1 MKIAVVAMGKIG
13 LPLAVQFAEM
23 GHDVVGVDVQQGVV
37 DRCETELAAACQ
49 GAAVIQ
55 LAVPILAME
64 KLLGQLARLELG
76 DAVLTDVGSA
86 KGNVVRAARLAF
98 DGKVARFVPG
108 HPIAG
113 SEQSG
118 VEASNAELFRRHKVI
133 LTPQASTDAAALAL
147 IDGLWRALGADVEHM
162 EVEHH
167 DQVLAAT
174 SHLPHLLAFTL
185 VDSLAKRSE
194 NLEIFRYAAGG
205 FRDFTRIAGSD
216 PVMWHDIF
224 LANREAVLRT
234 LDAFRDDLDAL
245 RGAVDAG
252 DGHQLLGVFTR
263 ARHAREHFSKILA
276 RRAYVDAMNA
286 NDLIFLAQPGG
297 RLSGRIRVP
306 GDKSIS
312 HRSVMF
318 SALGSTPV
326 HITNFLHAQD
336 CLSTAACMK
345 ALGASVEFE
354 SETALTV
361 CGHGL
366 HGLKEASTIIDAGNS
381 GTTLRLMMGILAPQP
396 FLTTFTG
403 DASLHK
409 RPMGR
414 VIKPLSAMG
423 AKIYGRENNTKL
435 PITIVPAES
444 RLHGM
449 VYESPVASAQVK
461 SAILLAGMYADG
473 PTTVVEP
480 FTSRDHTERMLE
492 AFGVETKKEG
502 TAVTI
507 EPVDSFRA
515 PEAIEVPGDILLPRL
530 HEVIQAA
537 MGWTDSHLHRFRTS
551 NDRNPPEF
559 LTQFDLD
566 EGHEGMLEDDVR
578 LDQLLSA
585 EGDRLW
591 YDYDF
596 GDDWDHSI
604 RIERVNEATPGVTKV
619 FDSSQIPG
627 EIIDLMVVNSATLK
641 DNPELGKALT
651 GAWYETMALM
661 SGTDERAKA
670 ARTQMA
676 KASGSDLV
684 GYEAQLAATRM
695 FYQAKDAVTFTNS
708 AQLKSTMQQVAEFS
722 FAHGLLGDSAPNAQ
736 MVGIETPSGI
746 YGDSQNVKLRFDPSF
761 MQLAADGKL

>member
-1 MKIAVVAMGKIG
+1 MENTKTIAKARQG
-13 LPLAVQFAEM
+13 LH
-23 GHDVVGVDVQQGVV
+23 G
-37 DRCETELAAACQ
+37 T
-49 GAAVIQ
+49 I
-55 LAVPILAME
+55 
-64 KLLGQLARLELG
+64 
-76 DAVLTDVGSA
+76 
-86 KGNVVRAARLAF
+86 
-98 DGKVARFVPG
+98 
-108 HPIAG
+108 
-113 SEQSG
+113 
-118 VEASNAELFRRHKVI
+118 
-133 LTPQASTDAAALAL
+133 
-147 IDGLWRALGADVEHM
+147 
-162 EVEHH
+162 
-167 DQVLAAT
+167 
-174 SHLPHLLAFTL
+174 
-185 VDSLAKRSE
+185 
-194 NLEIFRYAAGG
+194 EI
-205 FRDFTRIAGSD
+205 
-216 PVMWHDIF
+216 
-224 LANREAVLRT
+224 
-234 LDAFRDDLDAL
+234 
-245 RGAVDAG
+245 
-252 DGHQLLGVFTR
+252 
-263 ARHAREHFSKILA
+263 
-276 RRAYVDAMNA
+276 
-286 NDLIFLAQPGG
+286 
-297 RLSGRIRVP
+297 P

-515 PEAIEVPGDILLPRL
+515 PEAIEVPGDISSAAYWLVAGSVVPGSSLLLKNVGVNP
-530 HEVIQAA
+530 
-537 MGWTDSHLHRFRTS
+537 TRTGI
-551 NDRNPPEF
+551 
-559 LTQFDLD
+559 LD
-566 EGHEGMLEDDVR
+566 V
-578 LDQLLSA
+578 
-585 EGDRLW
+585 
-591 YDYDF
+591 
-596 GDDWDHSI
+596 
-604 RIERVNEATPGVTKV
+604 
-619 FDSSQIPG
+619 
-627 EIIDLMVVNSATLK
+627 LK
-641 DNPELGKALT
+641 
-651 GAWYETMALM
+651 
-661 SGTDERAKA
+661 
-670 ARTQMA
+670 
-676 KASGSDLV
+676 
-684 GYEAQLAATRM
+684 
-695 FYQAKDAVTFTNS
+695 
-708 AQLKSTMQQVAEFS
+708 
-722 FAHGLLGDSAPNAQ
+722 
-736 MVGIETPSGI
+736 
-746 YGDSQNVKLRFDPSF
+746 
-761 MQLAADGKL
+761 